1 MTITRRLGAAGAP
14 AAVEA
19 AGPVAAA
26 PAEAN
31 APLEEASAHA
41 ADAALVAAYASEGV
55 AVAVAFILKEL
66 IINQ

>member
-1 MTITRRLGAAGAP
+1 MTINRRLGAAGTP

-26 PAEAN
+26 PAEAD

-41 ADAALVAAYASEGV
+41 ADAALVPAYASEGV
-55 AVAVAFILKEL
+55 AVAVALVLEEL
-66 IINQ
+66 VINQ